1 MGQPHIGDEN
11 VIKTPVQASPTV
23 QMMIGIFQGEE
34 APTPRSELGI
44 RKIVILYFFGFGLA
58 RQELQFV
65 GLS

>member
-1 MGQPHIGDEN
+1 MGQPHIGDKN
-11 VIKTPVQASPTV
+11 VIKTPVQAAPTV

-44 RKIVILYFFGFGLA
+44 GKIVILYFFGFGLA